1 VTTLSDTNS
10 QDRSDTSKPRTPA
23 YLSPSALSCW
33 EGQPDEA
40 LYRYIVPKD
49 VRPAKPPQ
57 TDPMSVGSAFDALV
71 KAEISNDL
79 FGAERT
85 EATGYRRRD
94 LIAKQC
100 EEHTLPKSLELACI
114 CFDQYVRCGA
124 YGNLIAQI
132 QQSSVDARMEFDVT
146 KVVGGVPLL
155 GKPDLHFHTNLHAHV
170 ITDWKVSG
178 SCSVHGVSAQQG
190 FQLSLDCQGSRTH
203 GLPHSKYKPV
213 MHAGGIFVNGL
224 KMNDTT
230 DYWADQLA
238 TYAWCLDEPVG
249 EENFIA
255 RIEQLACRTTKE
267 KELKNGT
274 VVPAE
279 LRVKSVVH
287 QSTVDGDYQNELL
300 ERYQRVWHH
309 VSTGHYFAD
318 LSRPQSDARANM
330 LTRALTHPSAGDAAN
345 MSVGTIP
352 AFDFGS

>member
-1 VTTLSDTNS
+1 
-10 QDRSDTSKPRTPA
+10 
-23 YLSPSALSCW
+23 LSCW
-33 EGQPDEA
+33 EKNPDEA

-49 VRPAKPPQ
+49 VRPEKPPQ

-79 FGAERT
+79 FGAEQT

-94 LIAKQC
+94 LIVKQC
-100 EEHTLPKSLELACI
+100 EPHTLPKSLELACI

-132 QQSSVDARMEFDVT
+132 QQSAVDARMEFDVT

-178 SCSVHGVSAQQG
+178 SCSDHGVSAQQG

-203 GLPHSKYKPV
+203 GLPHGKYQPV

-230 DYWADQLA
+230 DYWADQLT

-267 KELKNGT
+267 KTKKDGT

-287 QSTVDGDYQNELL
+287 QSTVDSDYQRELL
-300 ERYQRVWHH
+300 ERYQEVWSH
-309 VSTGHYFAD
+309 VSTGHYFKD

-330 LTRALTHPSAGDAAN
+330 LTRALTHPSVGNAAD

-352 AFDFGS
+352 AFDFGN